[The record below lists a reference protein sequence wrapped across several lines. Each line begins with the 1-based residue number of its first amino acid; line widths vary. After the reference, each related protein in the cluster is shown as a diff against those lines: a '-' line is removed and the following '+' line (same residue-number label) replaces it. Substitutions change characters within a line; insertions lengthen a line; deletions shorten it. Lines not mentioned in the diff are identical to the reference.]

1 MNQANCYSWIAF
13 VSMAFSAEGIDFPG
27 CLKVE
32 LGDPMVVINEL
43 GVWSITIAPD
53 FLFCELSMGE
63 GQAIFNCDLS
73 NPTGEQVLRSI
84 DLLINLARNYASNQT
99 AA

>member
-1 MNQANCYSWIAF
+1 MSQTNCYSWIAF
-13 VSMAFSAEGIDFPG
+13 VSMAFSAEGIEFPHYF
-27 CLKVE
+27 KIE
-32 LGDPMVVINEL
+32 LGDPIIVPTSV

-53 FLFCELSMGE
+53 FLFCELSMCE

-73 NPTGEQVLRSI
+73 NPTGEQVLKSI

-99 AA
+99 AT